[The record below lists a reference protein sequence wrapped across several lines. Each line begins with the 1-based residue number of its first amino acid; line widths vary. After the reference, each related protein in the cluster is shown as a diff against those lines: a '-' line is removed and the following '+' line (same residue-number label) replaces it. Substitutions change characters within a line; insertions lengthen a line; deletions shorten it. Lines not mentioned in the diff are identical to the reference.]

1 MVNQLIKFHCLQTR
15 TVIQEGED
23 LSAIITMLN
32 TTMFQLLATLDGPIH
47 EGLDLANSSVAL
59 VEEGVASSQEIIA
72 VTQTALTD
80 AHYAI
85 TGGMCLF
92 LFVCF
97 FSLPAL
103 PSMKKS
109 GYSLLHSKN
118 MKLLCM
124 CGFFNTQ
131 KGILKCVGS
140 VRSLPLHANGQLAKV
155 KLFLQ
160 TPSFQEAP
168 LIRASY

>member
-1 MVNQLIKFHCLQTR
+1 MWLNQLIKFHCLQTQ

-23 LSAIITMLN
+23 LSAIITTLN

-85 TGGMCLF
+85 TGGRCLF
-92 LFVCF
+92 CH
-97 FSLPAL
+97 LPAL
-103 PSMKKS
+103 PFMKKNV
-109 GYSLLHSKN
+109 Y
-118 MKLLCM
+118 
-124 CGFFNTQ
+124 
-131 KGILKCVGS
+131 ILS
-140 VRSLPLHANGQLAKV
+140 
-155 KLFLQ
+155 
-160 TPSFQEAP
+160 QERERP
-168 LIRASY
+168 